1 MLFFCCTCSYLRVF
15 LFSEKQIYVR
25 PEMPILSAEN
35 CFKRGLVALAA
46 GKPSEATTLFQAAM
60 AIEQNRGV
68 GRPQMRYLSFYGLSL
83 AHSPRST
90 QEAVRACEEAAR
102 EESFNPDLF
111 LNLGK
116 VYLRSGK
123 RTRALETFERG
134 LRLDPKH
141 RDLRT
146 ALRKTDRRSNPAV
159 SGLDRS
165 HPLNRLLGRIRY
177 SLTTRPEKIPE
188 KRTV

>member
-1 MLFFCCTCSYLRVF
+1 
-15 LFSEKQIYVR
+15 
-25 PEMPILSAEN
+25 MPILSAEN

-46 GKPSEATTLFQAAM
+46 GKPAEATTLFEAAM
-60 AIEQNRGV
+60 AIERERGV

-83 AHSPRST
+83 AHSRKSIT
-90 QEAVRACEEAAR
+90 DALRACEEAAR
-102 EESFNPDLF
+102 EEAFNPDLF

-116 VYLRSGK
+116 VYVRSGN
-123 RTRALETFERG
+123 RTRALEAYERG

-141 RDLRT
+141 RGLRA
-146 ALRKTDRRSNPAV
+146 ALQKTDRRSNPAV
-159 SGLDRS
+159 RGLDRS

-177 SLTTRPEKIPE
+177 SLTTRPEEVPE